1 MNTAKFL
8 RARIFKNICERLFLY
23 FRILKIFFFEKTKNG
38 NRKLGK
44 VGDLGNLG
52 KIIPSF
58 LISEFSILPYSQN
71 KKLGFEIL
79 VKKFLRFPRFPRFP
93 SF

>member
-1 MNTAKFL
+1 MNIAKFL
-8 RARIFKNICERLFLY
+8 RARIFKNMCERLFLY
-23 FRILKIFFFEKTKNG
+23 FRILKNFFFEKSKNG

-52 KIIPSF
+52 KIFPSF

-79 VKKFLRFPRFPRFP
+79 VKKILRFPRFP
-93 SF
+93 SFPSF